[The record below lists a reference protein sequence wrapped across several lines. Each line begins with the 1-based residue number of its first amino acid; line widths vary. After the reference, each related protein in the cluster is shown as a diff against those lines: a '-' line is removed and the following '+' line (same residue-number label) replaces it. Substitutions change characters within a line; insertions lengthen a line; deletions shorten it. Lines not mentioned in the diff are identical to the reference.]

1 MMVFVAYD
9 IRDTPTRTAFTRRLQ
24 HYGLHRIQKSIFCG
38 YLDVDERLDLATE
51 FDAYLS
57 SDKDSIILIPACESC
72 VASIL
77 TDGQLKVPEEVEY
90 AFL

>member
-1 MMVFVAYD
+1 M
-9 IRDTPTRTAFTRRLQ
+9 
-24 HYGLHRIQKSIFCG
+24 
-38 YLDVDERLDLATE
+38 DERLDIATE